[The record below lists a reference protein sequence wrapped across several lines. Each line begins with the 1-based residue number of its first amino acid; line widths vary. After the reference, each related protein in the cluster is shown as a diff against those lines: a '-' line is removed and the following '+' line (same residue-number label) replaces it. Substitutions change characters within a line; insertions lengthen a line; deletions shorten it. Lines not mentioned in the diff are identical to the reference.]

1 MSIEYYP
8 FQINEHG
15 HLAIG
20 GVDTVELAET
30 YGTPLNVYDVDLIRK
45 RCRTF
50 VNTFKQLGV
59 NANVSYAS
67 KAFSSIAIL
76 QIIKEEGLGLDV
88 VSDGELFTALQ
99 ADFPAENIQ
108 FHGNNKSIDELTM
121 ALDYGVGTI
130 VVDNFYEITL
140 LEKLA
145 REKNKQVNVF
155 IRLTPGIE
163 SETHR
168 YILTGNEDSK
178 FGFNLQNGQADKA
191 LKRLHNHPYL
201 HLRGLHSH
209 IGSQI
214 FSADSYRLAVK
225 LLFEFIQKWHNING
239 FTPAVLNVGGGFG
252 IRYTETDQ
260 PLAYEK
266 HVKAIVEQVKLE
278 SEKVKIPLPDIWIEP
293 GRAIVGEAGITLYRV
308 GSMKHIEGVRHYV
321 SVDGGMADNI
331 RPALYDAKYDA
342 IIANKASE
350 RKTETISIAGKACE
364 SGDML
369 VWDVRVPKIEH
380 DDIVALFA
388 TGAYGYAMA
397 SNYNKL
403 RRPAVVFVEKGK
415 AQLVVKRE
423 TFEDLV
429 KNDLPYKI

>member
-239 FTPAVLNVGGGFG
+239 FTPAVL
-252 IRYTETDQ
+252 
-260 PLAYEK
+260 
-266 HVKAIVEQVKLE
+266 
-278 SEKVKIPLPDIWIEP
+278 
-293 GRAIVGEAGITLYRV
+293 
-308 GSMKHIEGVRHYV
+308 
-321 SVDGGMADNI
+321 
-331 RPALYDAKYDA
+331 
-342 IIANKASE
+342 
-350 RKTETISIAGKACE
+350 
-364 SGDML
+364 
-369 VWDVRVPKIEH
+369 
-380 DDIVALFA
+380 
-388 TGAYGYAMA
+388 
-397 SNYNKL
+397 
-403 RRPAVVFVEKGK
+403 
-415 AQLVVKRE
+415 
-423 TFEDLV
+423 
-429 KNDLPYKI
+429 